1 MIVMFGF
8 DPGKEGGIVA
18 VDSDHGGYI
27 SHQRIPLIGTSTRQR
42 VDGRAVAKYLRLWL
56 GFFDEDDEGPV
67 SALLAYERV
76 HSWATDSVVSA
87 FTFGKVTGQVIGIAE
102 TLGIGM
108 IDVPPKEWQRVM
120 FRGHKYATKL
130 QRKAS
135 AALLASDRHPRLSE
149 VLSKKSNWGLADAA
163 LIVEHTRRQL
173 IRGAV
178 APSQRS

>member
-1 MIVMFGF
+1 MIVLFGF
-8 DPGKEGGIVA
+8 DPGKQGGIVA
-18 VDSDHGGYI
+18 VDSEYGNLV
-27 SHQRIPLIGTSTRQR
+27 SHLRIPLIGTSTRQR
-42 VDGRAVAKYLRLWL
+42 VDGRAVAEYLRTWHDYF
-56 GFFDEDDEGPV
+56 GDDP
-67 SALLAYERV
+67 AIFAYERV

-102 TLGIGM
+102 GIGLGM

-120 FRGHKYATKL
+120 FRGHKYATKA

-135 AALLASDRHPRLSE
+135 AVLLASDRHPRLSE
-149 VLSKKSNWGLADAA
+149 VLSKKANWGLADAA

-178 APSQRS
+178 VPYT